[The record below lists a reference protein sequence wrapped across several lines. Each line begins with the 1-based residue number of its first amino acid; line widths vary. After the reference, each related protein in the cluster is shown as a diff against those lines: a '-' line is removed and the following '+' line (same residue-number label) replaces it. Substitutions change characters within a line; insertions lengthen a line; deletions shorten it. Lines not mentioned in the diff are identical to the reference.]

1 VFDLPYD
8 TAGGG
13 ETSSPHDVIEVVIDG
28 RKQKTPADEAGVGL
42 NTFQTTR
49 ID

>member
-8 TAGGG
+8 TVEGG
-13 ETSSPHDVIEVVIDG
+13 ETSSPHDVIEVVIHD

-42 NTFQTTR
+42 DTFQTTKV
-49 ID
+49 D

>member
-28 RKQKTPADEAGVGL
+28 RKQKLQQRRLELGWIRFKQL
-42 NTFQTTR
+42 E
-49 ID
+49 